1 MTKRVMDTERSRE
14 PVAGENRCKYAFMKI
29 TFELQGRNQDSVGCD
44 VFFALGRTVLTA
56 NMAGRMRKQVVNE
69 LIRSLVLFT
78 KGGAFLS
85 HSGAEEDAVYTAR
98 RRRSILQLRCFLM
111 RRSHSELA

>member
-1 MTKRVMDTERSRE
+1 MTKRVMNTERSRE

-29 TFELQGRNQDSVGCD
+29 TFELQGRNQDSLGCD

-56 NMAGRMRKQVVNE
+56 NMAGRMCKQVVNE

-78 KGGAFLS
+78 KGGAFYRTPAQKKMS
-85 HSGAEEDAVYTAR
+85 FIRPAGGGASYK
-98 RRRSILQLRCFLM
+98 
-111 RRSHSELA
+111 

>member
-1 MTKRVMDTERSRE
+1 MNTERSRE

-78 KGGAFLS
+78 KGGAFFYAKIAQRAFGKQLFNQGGINHVS
-85 HSGAEEDAVYTAR
+85 E
-98 RRRSILQLRCFLM
+98 SINEHEFCRP
-111 RRSHSELA
+111 